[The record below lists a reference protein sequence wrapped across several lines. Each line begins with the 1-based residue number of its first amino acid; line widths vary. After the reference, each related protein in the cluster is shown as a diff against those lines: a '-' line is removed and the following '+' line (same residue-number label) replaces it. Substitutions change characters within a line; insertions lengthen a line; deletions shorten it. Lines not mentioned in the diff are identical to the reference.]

1 MEGSGGQGPF
11 GPGSSGYGPGGAGD
25 DDDERD
31 AERTDT
37 GPEAPPQPPIEDPP
51 APLWSAPKN
60 AEPPPPPPAGGPQS
74 PAPGG
79 PQSPAPGG
87 PQSPAGPGPQAP
99 PPPPAGPQAPPPAAP
114 GYGGPV
120 PPGDWQ
126 QPVSATPALP
136 GQLASWG
143 SRVGA
148 TLLDGLIVTVAIVVV
163 VLIIVGV
170 VAANETA
177 GIIVGIILGLA
188 TLVASVCYAAFFM
201 KRPGERNGQTLGKQ
215 AVGIRAVRDN
225 GEPFGFGQAFL
236 REFVVKGLLF
246 GSVGSFFLYIPTLLD
261 WLWPLW
267 DDSDRCLHDMVVT
280 THVIRN

>member
-1 MEGSGGQGPF
+1 M
-11 GPGSSGYGPGGAGD
+11 D
-25 DDDERD
+25 DREDDE
-31 AERTDT
+31 ATEPT
-37 GPEAPPQPPIEDPP
+37 GPEAPPPPAQDPP
-51 APLWSAPKN
+51 APLWSAPRH
-60 AEPPPPPPAGGPQS
+60 AQPPQGQSGPQS

-87 PQSPAGPGPQAP
+87 PQSP
-99 PPPPAGPQAPPPAAP
+99 QAPPPAPP

-120 PPGDWQ
+120 PPGGWQ
-126 QPVSATPALP
+126 QPAKPAPVLP
-136 GQLASWG
+136 GELASWG

-148 TLLDGLIVTVAIVVV
+148 QLLDGLIVTVAIIVV

-170 VAANETA
+170 VAANEIA

-188 TLVASVCYAAFFM
+188 AVAASACYGAFFM

-215 AVGIRAVRDN
+215 IVGIRAIRDN

-261 WLWPLW
+261 YLWPLW

-280 THVIRN
+280 THVVRS